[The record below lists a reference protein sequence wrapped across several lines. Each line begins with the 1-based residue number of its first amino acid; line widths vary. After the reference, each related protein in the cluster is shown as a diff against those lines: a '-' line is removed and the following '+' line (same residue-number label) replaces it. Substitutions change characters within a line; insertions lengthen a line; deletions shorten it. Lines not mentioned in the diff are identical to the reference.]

1 MKENIKL
8 HVIELFKRHQINDT
22 NLEKELI
29 SKLEEKYEEILKE
42 TDNEITSFNK
52 AISLIG
58 DIEQIKSERKV
69 IIKELKKDLSYEDK
83 KKIKK
88 FSKITFIFTCII
100 YLIFSLISKSWLTS
114 WLIFGLYL
122 IINQIYR
129 VHLTNSTK
137 KRIKIINYF
146 VNGFATF
153 ILLFVI
159 SFGAFMSNYDNSFE
173 LNDNNLQKS
182 VVIKENINELE
193 INLIKAN
200 LTLKVHNQENI
211 IVNQYAKNDL
221 PEKYLFNSSINENK
235 LLVKEEKTSFLL
247 SKYYTTI
254 YEVIL
259 PQNKLNKIDLYG
271 ISSDFNLDI
280 NGSLS
285 NITVEST
292 SGNIILFGNE
302 SDVNQNIVL
311 KTLKGKI
318 EVNNIYSNK
327 LELSSTSGYINLNN
341 CIIDDALISSLGG
354 NITISKL
361 MTNTLNITSNSGT
374 IILDACIAKFDV
386 NSKNGIIRV
395 NNIVPLDAS
404 NFKTENS
411 DIYFTFDINRLFN
424 IEVKTEN
431 GTIKNEYY
439 DNIDGINI
447 YINSIKGNIYII
459 MNELE

>member
-69 IIKELKKDLSYEDK
+69 IIKELKKDLSYDDK

-88 FSKITFIFTCII
+88 FSKISFIFTCII
-100 YLIFSLISKSWLTS
+100 YLIYSLISKSWLTS

-129 VHLTNSTK
+129 VHLTDSPK

-173 LNDNNLQKS
+173 LNDNTLQKS

-280 NGSLS
+280 DGSLS

-292 SGNIILFGNE
+292 SGNITSFNHLIIEEKAEFK
-302 SDVNQNIVL
+302 VL
-311 KTLKGKI
+311 KG
-318 EVNNIYSNK
+318 NIK
-327 LELSSTSGYINLNN
+327 LENINAHELICSSTSGMIEIKNSFV
-341 CIIDDALISSLGG
+341 DKGEISSLGG
-354 NITISKL
+354 VINIEESNSNNLIL
-361 MTNTLNITSNSGT
+361 TSNSGNIYLT
-374 IILDACIAKFDV
+374 KQSGKFDV
-386 NSKNGIIRV
+386 SSKNGIIYLSE
-395 NNIVPLDAS
+395 IKPTYES
-404 NFKTENS
+404 
-411 DIYFTFDINRLFN
+411 II
-424 IEVKTEN
+424 KTEN
-431 GTIKNEYY
+431 GNIYYYFTKNREYNLEVKSENGVIDSEYY
-439 DNIDGINI
+439 DDLEGVKVNITSIN
-447 YINSIKGNIYII
+447 GNIII
-459 MNELE
+459 YND

>member
-69 IIKELKKDLSYEDK
+69 IIKELKKDLSYNDK

-100 YLIFSLISKSWLTS
+100 YLIFSLLSKSWLTS

-129 VHLTNSTK
+129 VHLTDSPK

-259 PQNKLNKIDLYG
+259 PQNK
-271 ISSDFNLDI
+271 
-280 NGSLS
+280 
-285 NITVEST
+285 
-292 SGNIILFGNE
+292 
-302 SDVNQNIVL
+302 
-311 KTLKGKI
+311 
-318 EVNNIYSNK
+318 
-327 LELSSTSGYINLNN
+327 
-341 CIIDDALISSLGG
+341 
-354 NITISKL
+354 
-361 MTNTLNITSNSGT
+361 
-374 IILDACIAKFDV
+374 
-386 NSKNGIIRV
+386 
-395 NNIVPLDAS
+395 
-404 NFKTENS
+404 
-411 DIYFTFDINRLFN
+411 
-424 IEVKTEN
+424 
-431 GTIKNEYY
+431 
-439 DNIDGINI
+439 
-447 YINSIKGNIYII
+447 
-459 MNELE
+459 